1 MPAADLFTAFDE
13 KHGDNMLK
21 TLAYAHEAMP
31 MTSILRTCFKKR
43 KLEGEAKEGVDLPE
57 ELVPHRVHAKEL
69 NSGRMRS
76 WEEKLGATGMETY
89 GAAKWI

>member
-1 MPAADLFTAFDE
+1 
-13 KHGDNMLK
+13 MLK

-76 WEEKLGATGMETY
+76 WKEKLGATVWRRTGPRNGSDT
-89 GAAKWI
+89 AAHKLEFRLTNVT